1 MKKVLATILLCLST
15 MVQAG
20 PFVEVGLGYGIDSCL
35 RDYDN
40 KTNQMGCSDNPLGNV
55 AIGWRYNGFT
65 AQVEH
70 FSSLIEKDKG
80 FTVLAIKYRYEWKL
94 Q

>member
-1 MKKVLATILLCLST
+1 MKTLT
-15 MVQAG
+15 MAVSQQRKAG

-40 KTNQMGCSDNPLGNV
+40 KTNQMGCSDNPLGNIV
-55 AIGWRYNGFT
+55 GWAYNGFT

-94 Q
+94 K